1 MPSSFKALLGDESQL
16 LEQALMHLARL
27 PDDVTIITK
36 ENHEIKTNKRLL
48 SVFSSLLEEILNVMD
63 GQTIILLP
71 QITASSVK
79 QLLNIISTGLEAEEA
94 IHPEENNLVLETAE
108 LIGLVKREKSIIC
121 QSNNQQSWNM
131 EHIEEI
137 EDIVKYEIDKELDS

>member
-27 PDDVTIITK
+27 PDDVIIITK

-79 QLLNIISTGLEAEEA
+79 QLLNIISSNKSVG
-94 IHPEENNLVLETAE
+94 
-108 LIGLVKREKSIIC
+108 KRLLKI
-121 QSNNQQSWNM
+121 
-131 EHIEEI
+131 
-137 EDIVKYEIDKELDS
+137 Y